1 MKKRK
6 YIRRLWTEKEC
17 EVMISMFADNY
28 TIDICKIL
36 NRTYGSICSQAKIM
50 NLKKSDEFRSMEL
63 QKQADR
69 LKIAGAKFR
78 YAKGREPENK
88 GKPMSKELYDKC
100 KPTMF
105 KKGNEP
111 HNTCFDGYERISRD
125 GYIEVRIRK
134 GKYVAKHRHL
144 WEQLNGKLPKG
155 YILIF
160 KDRNQQNT
168 SLDNLELI
176 SREENMRRNT
186 IHRFPNELKKTI
198 RLINKLK
205 KTINEKQD

>member
-6 YIRRLWTEKEC
+6 FTRRLWTEKEC
-17 EVMISMFADNY
+17 EVMISMFANNY

-36 NRTYGSICSQAKIM
+36 NRTYGSICSQANIM

-69 LKIAGAKFR
+69 LKIVGAKFR
-78 YAKGREPENK
+78 YSKGREPENK

-100 KPTMF
+100 KATMF

-111 HNTCFDGYERISRD
+111 HNTCFDSHERISKD

-134 GKYVAKHRHL
+134 GKYVSKHRHL
-144 WEQLNGKLPKG
+144 WEQSNGKLPKG

-160 KDRNQQNT
+160 KDKNQQNT

-186 IHRFPNELKKTI
+186 IHRFPNELKTTI

>member
-6 YIRRLWTEKEC
+6 FTRRLWTEKEC
-17 EVMISMFADNY
+17 EVMISMFANNY

-36 NRTYGSICSQAKIM
+36 NRTYGSICSQANIM

-69 LKIAGAKFR
+69 LKVVGAKFR
-78 YAKGREPENK
+78 YSKGREPENK

-100 KPTMF
+100 KTTMF
-105 KKGNEP
+105 KKGHEP
-111 HNTCFDGYERISRD
+111 HNTCFDGHERISKD

-134 GKYVAKHRHL
+134 GKYVSKHRHL
-144 WEQLNGKLPKG
+144 WEQSNGKLPKG

-160 KDRNQQNT
+160 KDKNQQNT

-186 IHRFPNELKKTI
+186 IHRFPNELKTTI

>member
-6 YIRRLWTEKEC
+6 YTRRLWTEKEC

-36 NRTYGSICSQAKIM
+36 NRTYGSICSQANIM

-63 QKQADR
+63 QRQADR
-69 LKIAGAKFR
+69 LKVVGAKFR

-100 KPTMF
+100 KATMF
-105 KKGNEP
+105 KKGHEP
-111 HNTCFDGYERISRD
+111 HNTYYDGHERICKD

-134 GKYVAKHRHL
+134 GKYVAKHRYL
-144 WEQLNGKLPKG
+144 WEQSNGKVPKG

-160 KDRNQQNT
+160 KDKNQQNT

-176 SREENMRRNT
+176 SREENMKRNT
-186 IHRFPNELKKTI
+186 IHRFPNELKTTI